1 MTEEI
6 KDQVTKE
13 VAKPDQSAA
22 KQSEETEKEPTL
34 SEVAELAKGLQK
46 GYTLTRQELSEIREN
61 LQTIVESTNRQTGA
75 TSGDD
80 EYMTV
85 GKMREI
91 LNEQQ
96 KHIESVKHQA
106 DSYIESTLTQ
116 LKADGVIKSKEDEDA
131 IIKYAIDKKEP
142 DLLKAAD
149 RWFEI
154 KQAREEGKKEVAKVK
169 VRQEEGSKVGT
180 SSKASGGEQEGVSI
194 EALQK
199 FKRDFGW

>member
-6 KDQVTKE
+6 KDQVPTE
-13 VAKPDQSAA
+13 VVNDQSEE

-46 GYTLTRQELSEIREN
+46 GYTLTRQELSDIREN
-61 LQTIVESTNRQTGA
+61 LQTVVDMANRQTGA
-75 TSGDD
+75 TSVDD
-80 EYMTV
+80 EYLTV
-85 GKMREI
+85 GKLKEI

-96 KHIESVKHQA
+96 QHTETIKQQA
-106 DSYIESTLTQ
+106 DTYIESTLAN
-116 LKADGVIKSKEDEDA
+116 LRAEGIIKSKEDEDTL
-131 IIKYAIDKKEP
+131 IRYAIDKKEP
-142 DLLKAAD
+142 DLNKAAD

-180 SSKASGGEQEGVSI
+180 SSKASGDEQEGI
-194 EALQK
+194 DIRKLQQ